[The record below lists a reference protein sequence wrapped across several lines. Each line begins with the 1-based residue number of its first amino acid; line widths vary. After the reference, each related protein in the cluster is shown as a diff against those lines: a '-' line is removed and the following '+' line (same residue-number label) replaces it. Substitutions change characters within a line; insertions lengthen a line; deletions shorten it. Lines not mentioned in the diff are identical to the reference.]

1 MVKKTKQTP
10 YPCIVWLFTASS
22 LFLMDQTGQK
32 SQDKPRKPLHFW
44 PFVEWK
50 TWSRGDKWQRFLRFF
65 FPPAL
70 LSFSA
75 QAGFFLVFITFTI
88 LPVLVFKKIQVQVLS
103 NSLIYCQRLILL
115 HYFFFFCRKSQ
126 VSDKYLFLNL
136 FFLIPI

>member
-1 MVKKTKQTP
+1 MERVKGKKDYFMVKKTKQTP

-65 FPPAL
+65 FL
-70 LSFSA
+70 LRCCLFRLD
-75 QAGFFLVFITFTI
+75 FFLFLSLLQFFLFWFLKKSKSKFFQTAWFT
-88 LPVLVFKKIQVQVLS
+88 VKDSSF
-103 NSLIYCQRLILL
+103 CMT
-115 HYFFFFCRKSQ
+115 FFFFVAKVKSAINIC
-126 VSDKYLFLNL
+126 F
-136 FFLIPI
+136 